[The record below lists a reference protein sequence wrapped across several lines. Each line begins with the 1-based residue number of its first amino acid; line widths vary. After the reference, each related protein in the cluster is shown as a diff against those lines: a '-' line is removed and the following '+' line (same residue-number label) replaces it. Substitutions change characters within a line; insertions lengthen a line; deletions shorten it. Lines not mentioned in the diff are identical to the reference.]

1 MQRNPSG
8 FIKTLPNTSQPI
20 ENFWKDITMGELWSQ
35 AKLYFIPDT
44 SKDCLCVL
52 PDKFTKSH
60 FCGLKEEVMFN
71 LSDCGIR

>member
-1 MQRNPSG
+1 
-8 FIKTLPNTSQPI
+8 
-20 ENFWKDITMGELWSQ
+20 MGELWSQ
-35 AKLYFIPDT
+35 AKLFFIPDT